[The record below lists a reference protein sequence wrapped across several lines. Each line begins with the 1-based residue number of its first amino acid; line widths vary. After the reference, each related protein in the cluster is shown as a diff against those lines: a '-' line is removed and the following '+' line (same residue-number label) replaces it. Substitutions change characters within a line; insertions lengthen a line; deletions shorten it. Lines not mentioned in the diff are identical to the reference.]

1 MRQVDAVIE
10 AVMQVKPDFKQHSD
24 KGNEIIVNDLRKQ
37 VCKIIVDGIL
47 SGNIDYSKDHK
58 NEKEVREYCPS
69 MVSNWLRR
77 NKVLNGDVNAKTQK
91 PGSRLGAGDAELK
104 TLRDLRKTQI
114 EPEILSEIDKYIK
127 QRLSVLKKEKQSVKQ
142 ADINLDALP
151 EHLRNKL
158 KL

>member
-10 AVMQVKPDFKQHSD
+10 AVMQVMPEFKQHSD
-24 KGNEIIVNDLRKQ
+24 KGNEIIVGDIRKQ
-37 VCKIIVDGIL
+37 VCKIVIDGIL
-47 SGNIDYSKDHK
+47 SGEVDYGPDHT
-58 NEKEVREYCPS
+58 NVKEVRDYCPG

-77 NKVLNGDVNAKTQK
+77 NKILNGDVNAKAAK
-91 PGSRLGAGDAELK
+91 PGSRLGVGDVALK

-114 EPEILSEIDKYIK
+114 EPEIVSEIDKYIK
-127 QRLSVLKKEKQSVKQ
+127 QRLSVLKKEKQNVKQ

-151 EHLRNKL
+151 AHLRDKL

>member
-24 KGNEIIVNDLRKQ
+24 KGNEIIVDDMRKQ
-37 VCKIIVDGIL
+37 VCKIVIDGIL
-47 SGNIDYSKDHK
+47 NGNVDYSKDHT
-58 NEKEVREYCPS
+58 NIKEVRDYCPG

-77 NKVLNGDVNAKTQK
+77 NKILNGDVNAKAQK
-91 PGSRLGAGDAELK
+91 PGSRLGVGDERLK

-114 EPEILSEIDKYIK
+114 EPEIITEIDKYIK
-127 QRLSVLKKEKQSVKQ
+127 QRLNMLKKEKQTVKQ
-142 ADINLDALP
+142 TDINVSALP
-151 EHLRNKL
+151 KHIRDKL

>member
-24 KGNEIIVNDLRKQ
+24 KGNEVIIDDVRKR
-37 VCKIIVDGIL
+37 VCKIVIDGIL
-47 SGNIDYSKDHK
+47 NGDIDYSKDHTNAK
-58 NEKEVREYCPS
+58 DVKDYVPG

-77 NKVLNGDVNAKTQK
+77 NKVLNGDVNAKAQK
-91 PGSRLGAGDAELK
+91 PGSRLGVGDEELK
-104 TLRDLRKTQI
+104 TLRDLRKTQV
-114 EPEILSEIDKYIK
+114 EPEIISEIDKYIK
-127 QRLSVLKKEKQSVKQ
+127 ARLNVLKKEKQTVKQ